1 MSQTKNT
8 ENQQAAAEKAPA
20 KKTVKKAG
28 TAAKVKTAPK
38 AEVHVQYLGK
48 DIITSDLAIQA
59 KQAFVDAGNKASEA
73 KDIKIYVKPEEA
85 AAYYV
90 INESFSGKIIL

>member
-8 ENQQAAAEKAPA
+8 EIEQASKEKAPA
-20 KKTVKKAG
+20 KKAVKKAG
-28 TAAKVKTAPK
+28 AAKVKAAPK

-90 INESFSGKIIL
+90 INESFSGKITL